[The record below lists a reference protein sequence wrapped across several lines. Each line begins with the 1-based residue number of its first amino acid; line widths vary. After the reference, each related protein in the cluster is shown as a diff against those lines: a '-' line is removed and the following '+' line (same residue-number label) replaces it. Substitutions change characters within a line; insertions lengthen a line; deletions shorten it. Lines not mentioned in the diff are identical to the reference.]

1 MQKFDSFLF
10 SLRIAPLE
18 LKITCIVAIFSSR
31 HALLLLHLKKG
42 GCFSKP
48 NFLPDHISSFARLSK
63 PITFRFNLCSRLQ
76 QLCRINIITM
86 QLWCQRDEKNL
97 NFHPPTFH
105 FGCLKIAGWCE
116 SESVSS
122 CCSFRRSWMC
132 VLSCER
138 TNMNR
143 VKRLKESA
151 LPLGCVSGEKHTAEI
166 HGEEIKAVQGVCFSL
181 SVARTH
187 THINTH
193 SQTHPTPSHF
203 RLPFSL
209 GFQLRPPFT
218 SH

>member
-1 MQKFDSFLF
+1 MF

-18 LKITCIVAIFSSR
+18 LKITFTVAMFSSR
-31 HALLLLHLKKG
+31 HVLLLLHLKKRGG

-48 NFLPDHISSFARLSK
+48 NFLPDLISSFARLSK

-97 NFHPPTFH
+97 NFYPPTFH
-105 FGCLKIAGWCE
+105 LGCLKIADWCE
-116 SESVSS
+116 SESASS

-151 LPLGCVSGEKHTAEI
+151 LPSGSVSGGKTRCRDTWWGNKGRAGTVFFPI
-166 HGEEIKAVQGVCFSL
+166 RCTN
-181 SVARTH
+181 TH
-187 THINTH
+187 TH
-193 SQTHPTPSHF
+193 
-203 RLPFSL
+203 
-209 GFQLRPPFT
+209 
-218 SH
+218 